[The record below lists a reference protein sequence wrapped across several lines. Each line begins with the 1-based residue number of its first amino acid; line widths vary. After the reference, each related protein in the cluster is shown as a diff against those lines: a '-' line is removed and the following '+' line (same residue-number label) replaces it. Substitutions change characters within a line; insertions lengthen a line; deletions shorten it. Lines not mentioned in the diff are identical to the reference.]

1 MRNFF
6 QQNSDGKYLT
16 KILVK
21 PLAVLFYNLEF
32 RNIANIISISIP
44 EELHYV
50 FFENFSNEM
59 HSFFMTFCETFSS
72 EFQEQQPLMLQIARF
87 LQHTSNEACKL
98 HNYGECSKIRVLQ
111 PVAYNKF

>member
-44 EELHYV
+44 ED
-50 FFENFSNEM
+50 EM